1 MTASLKAAQ
10 VGANLLLLQSTVE
23 TVSTRLLIQN
33 ALRRYR
39 DEGNN
44 TEANWVL
51 AHNDLKAA
59 LAGGGNLLMQAAL
72 YPIGGD
78 GPAGSS
84 SVLNFTSDRVSGQ
97 VQLPYRNASGD
108 LAMLGEGPSGFP
120 PQLYPNL
127 TYVDEPTPRM
137 SNLSRVSVFKNR
149 TITPSSPVLL
159 GPLQIDST
167 SALLSI
173 TVVIINNT
181 VVDDVLGYLTAVV
194 DARQIANVVSSSEG
208 LENDGGVLLI
218 GPDTPD
224 NRFPV
229 SFRSAQGPLEFND
242 DFKPEDVSVRFVWTP
257 LQSGPPPSR
266 HSERAFGRPN
276 TPFPLADFPAVREA
290 LATDSGAAR
299 IAGSILSTRN
309 EDGDSVAV
317 GYSRLG
323 DSLCDWLLIVEQDRY
338 KALSPIRRLRNVLL
352 ACVFGTLGVILL
364 LVFPVAHFFVRPIR
378 RLRQATKE
386 SVEPPSYD
394 SDMGSR
400 LSADSRRGGGDGGD
414 GGGSHRDGM
423 VGDEKDA
430 PGAPKEYFARK
441 LTHWRQHKPKPG
453 GSVSVAGRRHGRRSA
468 IRIPRRVQ
476 DGKHVVQDELTDL
489 TETFNEMADEL
500 MVRYEQLED
509 RVRERTRELEL
520 SKKAAEAA
528 NESKTL
534 FIANISHEF
543 RTPLNAI
550 LGLTAVCMEE
560 DDLVRVKRS
569 LGIIYRSG
577 DLLLHLLTDLLTFSK
592 NQIGQQLS
600 LDEREFR
607 LTDIGLQV
615 SSIFETQAG
624 EGGILLRT
632 SYGASEAGGNSVTT
646 PSGANAAAAAA
657 ASSSAGDGTEILFG
671 TSKVKDVVLWGDQ
684 NRILQVVINLV
695 SNSLKFTP
703 AGGSIHFRVRC
714 MGEIDGDA
722 QSQRMGRKTSAKS
735 NPPSL
740 RTISGNLNTRVGSIA
755 SAAASAD
762 ETSKVLSTALTI
774 NPMEPGPLA
783 RVHSQDRSFSPPTG
797 SKTFAF
803 EFEVEDTGPGIPE
816 HLQKRI
822 FEPFV
827 QGDLGLSKKYGG
839 TGLGLSICSQLA
851 KLMGGS
857 IDLRS
862 QIGTG
867 STFTMR
873 IPLKTVRTRP
883 ESSASSTPNVHSR
896 PPSTVAPNLPEEV
909 VVSGMNAVST
919 QDRPGTT
926 YPRQAASVASDGIG
940 DGVPK
945 PSASTHGA
953 GTNPRLV
960 GLSQPF
966 FASGPLPNPVNVA
979 AVATT
984 TSAAAAAVASTPA
997 VFPERPKSKDRV
1009 RILVAEDNQVNQEVV
1024 LRMLK
1029 LEEIFGTHRRFPFV
1043 VLLTRP

>member
-10 VGANLLLLQSTVE
+10 VGASLLLLQSTVE

-33 ALRRYR
+33 ALQRYR
-39 DEGNN
+39 DDGND
-44 TEANWVL
+44 TEANWVN
-51 AHNDLKAA
+51 AQNDLKAA
-59 LAGGGNLLMQAAL
+59 LAGGGNLLMQAAI
-72 YPIGGD
+72 YSIEGD

-84 SVLNFTSDRVSGQ
+84 SVLNYTSDRVSGQ
-97 VQLPYRNASGD
+97 VELPYRNASGD
-108 LAMLGEGPSGFP
+108 LAMLGEGSSGFP

-127 TYVDEPTPRM
+127 TYVDEPEPGT

-159 GPLQIDST
+159 GPLQINPT

-194 DARQIANVVSSSEG
+194 DARQIANVLGSVEG

-218 GPDTPD
+218 GPDAPD

-229 SFRSAQGPLEFND
+229 SFRSDRGPLEFDD

-257 LQSGPPPSR
+257 PQTGPPSSR

-276 TPFPLADFPAVREA
+276 TPFSLTDFPAVREA
-290 LATDSGAAR
+290 LTTDSGAASNT
-299 IAGSILSTRN
+299 GSILSTRN
-309 EDGDSVAV
+309 EDGNSVAV
-317 GYSRLG
+317 GYSRVG
-323 DSLCDWLLIVEQDRY
+323 DPLCDWLLIVEQDRH
-338 KALSPIRRLRNVLL
+338 KAFSPIRRLRNVLL

-378 RLRQATKE
+378 RLRQATKD
-386 SVEPPSYD
+386 SVEPPGYD
-394 SDMGSR
+394 SDMASR
-400 LSADSRRGGGDGGD
+400 PSSDSRRRGGG
-414 GGGSHRDGM
+414 GGGGGAGPHGGGM
-423 VGDEKDA
+423 AAGYEKDV
-430 PGAPKEYFARK
+430 PGAPKGYLARK

-453 GSVSVAGRRHGRRSA
+453 GSVSVSVAGRRNGRRSA

-615 SSIFETQAG
+615 SSIFEKQAG

-632 SYGASEAGGNSVTT
+632 SYGTPEA
-646 PSGANAAAAAA
+646 GANAAT
-657 ASSSAGDGTEILFG
+657 AGDGTEILFG

-714 MGEIDGDA
+714 LGEVDGDA
-722 QSQRMGRKTSAKS
+722 QSQRIGRKTSAKS
-735 NPPSL
+735 NPPNL
-740 RTISGNLNTRVGSIA
+740 RTTTGNLNTRVGSIA
-755 SAAASAD
+755 SAAAAAAAAAASGD
-762 ETSKVLSTALTI
+762 ETPKVIDTALTI
-774 NPMEPGPLA
+774 NPMESGPLA

-816 HLQKRI
+816 HLQTRI

-883 ESSASSTPNVHSR
+883 ESSASSTLNVHSR
-896 PPSTVAPNLPEEV
+896 PPSTAAPHLPEEV
-909 VVSGMNAVST
+909 MDGKSSVSA
-919 QDRPGTT
+919 QDRPGTNN
-926 YPRQAASVASDGIG
+926 PRQASSVASDGIG
-940 DGVPK
+940 DGVPI
-945 PSASTHGA
+945 PTASSHGA
-953 GTNPRLV
+953 GPNPRLV

-966 FASGPLPNPVNVA
+966 FAPSPLPDPVN
-979 AVATT
+979 
-984 TSAAAAAVASTPA
+984 AAAPASTPA
-997 VFPERPKSKDRV
+997 GFPERPRTKDRV
-1009 RILVAEDNQVNQEVV
+1009 RILVAEDNKVNQEVV

-1029 LEEIFGTHRRFPFV
+1029 LEDIYGTHRRFPS
-1043 VLLTRP
+1043 PS